1 MGLRA
6 TNVSKC
12 LDKKLIIFG
21 FEVVDI
27 LAIFLLLSILNF
39 LFGSTHMKL
48 VLIWLPSAILA
59 LSLYFGKR
67 GKPDNYLVHWLR
79 FQIKSGTYSAFHEL
93 NNWKSPPKTRNSM
106 SRIKKSSNQKQ
117 GQI

>member
-6 TNVSKC
+6 TSVSKC

-21 FEVVDI
+21 FEVIDI

-48 VLIWLPSAILA
+48 ALIWLPSAVLA
-59 LSLYFGKR
+59 LCLYFGKR

-79 FQIKSGTYSAFHEL
+79 FQIKPGTYSAFHDL
-93 NNWKSPPKTRNSM
+93 NNWKSPPKL
-106 SRIKKSSNQKQ
+106 KSSPMRSNKSFDLRRA
-117 GQI
+117 